1 MVMARP
7 DTMPVT
13 TLTTTV
19 RTPMGD
25 TGDSGGAIGT
35 GGGLDGDG
43 APGGDDGAGAEGD
56 GGGVTRAAGGQT
68 PPCCAPSKLSGM

>member
-1 MVMARP
+1 MAKP
-7 DTMPVT
+7 DTMPVA

-25 TGDSGGAIGT
+25 TGGLDGGAIGT
-35 GGGLDGDG
+35 AGGLDGDG

-68 PPCCAPSKLSGM
+68 PPCCAPSKLFGM